1 MTKCWQIE
9 LTFPDRKIKTFVY
22 SDNEKSIEDRFREDL
37 CAVKVLGEI
46 DDPISESV
54 QTPSKEETH
63 T

>member
-9 LTFPDRKIKTFVY
+9 LTFPDTKIKTFVY
-22 SDNEKSIEDRFREDL
+22 SDNEKSIENRFREDL

>member
-1 MTKCWQIE
+1 MIKCWQIE
-9 LTFPDRKIKTFVY
+9 LTFPDKKIKTFVY
-22 SDNEKSIEDRFREDL
+22 SDNEKSIKDRFREDL

>member
-9 LTFPDRKIKTFVY
+9 LTFPDTKIKTFVY
-22 SDNEKSIEDRFREDL
+22 SDNEKSIKDRFKEDL

-46 DDPISESV
+46 DDPISESI
-54 QTPSKEETH
+54 QTPIKEETH

>member
-1 MTKCWQIE
+1 MIKCWQIE
-9 LTFPDRKIKTFVY
+9 LTFPDKKIKTFVY
-22 SDNEKSIEDRFREDL
+22 SDNEKSIKDRFREDL

-46 DDPISESV
+46 DDPISESI

>member
-9 LTFPDRKIKTFVY
+9 LTFPDKKIKTFVY
-22 SDNEKSIEDRFREDL
+22 SDNEKSIKDRFREDL

>member
-46 DDPISESV
+46 DDPLSESRP
-54 QTPSKEETH
+54 TTRKEEAH

>member
-9 LTFPDRKIKTFVY
+9 LTFPDKKIKTFVY
-22 SDNEKSIEDRFREDL
+22 SDNEKSIKDRFREDL

-46 DDPISESV
+46 DDPISESI